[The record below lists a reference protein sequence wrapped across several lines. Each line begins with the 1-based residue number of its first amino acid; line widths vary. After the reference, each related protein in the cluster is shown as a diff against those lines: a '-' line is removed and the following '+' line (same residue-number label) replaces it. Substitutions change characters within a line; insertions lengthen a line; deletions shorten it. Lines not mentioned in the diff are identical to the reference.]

1 MSNIDD
7 LICAAIILRE
17 QCPFSTKPYEGHNC
31 RFLRAANTVDGA
43 AGELDRLHSNERT
56 IQDDMTLLEWIQ
68 RLPPFHKA
76 RTEYGNLIRIN
87 LGDKEHR
94 K

>member
-1 MSNIDD
+1 
-7 LICAAIILRE
+7 
-17 QCPFSTKPYEGHNC
+17 
-31 RFLRAANTVDGA
+31 